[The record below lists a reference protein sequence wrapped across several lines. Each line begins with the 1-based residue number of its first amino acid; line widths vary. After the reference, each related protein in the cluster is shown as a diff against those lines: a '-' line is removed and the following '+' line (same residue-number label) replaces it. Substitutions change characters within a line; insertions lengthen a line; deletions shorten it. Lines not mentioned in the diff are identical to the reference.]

1 MAKGCDNPYKTA
13 RKAAGLTQDRAAMLL
28 NVSVDS
34 LRDYESN
41 LRPVPNDVAA
51 AMCDAYDAQYLAIAH
66 LRMTSIGRQA
76 MTGVENTIMLEPVD
90 AGELQAAAN
99 TAIRDADAMNVD
111 QEYRLTLLEL
121 GITDDEL
128 L

>member
-1 MAKGCDNPYKTA
+1 MYEIKSTSDGS
-13 RKAAGLTQDRAAMLL
+13 RIGLTDAPYYISMAA
-28 NVSVDS
+28 NGCF
-34 LRDYESN
+34 
-41 LRPVPNDVAA
+41 VPSPEH
-51 AMCDAYDAQYLAIAH
+51 DAQGICFAGTVYNML
-66 LRMTSIGRQA
+66 GRQA
-76 MTGVENTIMLEPVD
+76 MTGVENTVMLEPVD

>member
-1 MAKGCDNPYKTA
+1 MYKIKSTSSGADLGMTEAPTYVRKTSNGCFAICPEPEA
-13 RKAAGLTQDRAAMLL
+13 QGICFAGTVYNML
-28 NVSVDS
+28 
-34 LRDYESN
+34 
-41 LRPVPNDVAA
+41 
-51 AMCDAYDAQYLAIAH
+51 
-66 LRMTSIGRQA
+66 GRQA
-76 MTGVENTIMLEPVD
+76 MTGVENTVMLEPVD

>member
-1 MAKGCDNPYKTA
+1 MYKITSASDGADLGMTEAPVYIMQAANGCFVLCPEPEA
-13 RKAAGLTQDRAAMLL
+13 QGICFAGTVYNML
-28 NVSVDS
+28 
-34 LRDYESN
+34 
-41 LRPVPNDVAA
+41 
-51 AMCDAYDAQYLAIAH
+51 
-66 LRMTSIGRQA
+66 GRQA
-76 MTGVENTIMLEPVD
+76 MTGVENTVMLEPVD

-99 TAIRDADAMNVD
+99 TSIRDADAMNVD

>member
-1 MAKGCDNPYKTA
+1 MYEIKSDGG
-13 RKAAGLTQDRAAMLL
+13 RIGLTDAPTYIKQAANGCFVLCP
-28 NVSVDS
+28 
-34 LRDYESN
+34 EH
-41 LRPVPNDVAA
+41 
-51 AMCDAYDAQYLAIAH
+51 DAQGICFAGTVYNL
-66 LRMTSIGRQA
+66 LGKQA
-76 MTGVENTIMLEPVD
+76 MTGVENTVMLEPVD

>member
-1 MAKGCDNPYKTA
+1 MFSALVLEAQGICF
-13 RKAAGLTQDRAAMLL
+13 AGTVYNML
-28 NVSVDS
+28 
-34 LRDYESN
+34 
-41 LRPVPNDVAA
+41 
-51 AMCDAYDAQYLAIAH
+51 
-66 LRMTSIGRQA
+66 GRQA
-76 MTGVENTIMLEPVD
+76 MTGVENTVMLEPVD

>member
-1 MAKGCDNPYKTA
+1 MYKITSTSDG
-13 RKAAGLTQDRAAMLL
+13 AGLGMTEAPVYIMQAANGCFVLCSEPKMVQGICFAGTVYNLL
-28 NVSVDS
+28 
-34 LRDYESN
+34 
-41 LRPVPNDVAA
+41 
-51 AMCDAYDAQYLAIAH
+51 
-66 LRMTSIGRQA
+66 GKQA
-76 MTGVENTIMLEPVD
+76 MTGVENTVMLEPVD